1 MNKKRGR
8 KKDSGVLSGIR
19 PDQTYDQIIIR
30 LSFGSTEWPMVM
42 LQNLIKNGSVPRD
55 VRLSPDTPFWDTL
68 CVEFEHAVLASDADW
83 FERQA
88 NAIKKEKVEWSRL
101 HRFRVKVVF
110 RLEQLDV
117 ERKADPEFVDLE
129 DLSKRTPAGKRTDA
143 TASKIWKAVVADACA
158 EPKLQPLIDKEV
170 ADAAATA
177 ERLGRRLQDNKKRQ
191 IIEQVVAEIH
201 GFRTKEL
208 AMDEIR
214 ELAERLGFKLK
225 KQARRVSEMSAQKK
239 NKIIQACKEERDA
252 LVKALDDLLSL
263 VQNGLK
269 VIDAHA
275 GDASDADYQKKIEAL
290 RARAQQHLQWGQE
303 QRKALGQLSLLLR

>member
-19 PDQTYDQIIIR
+19 PDETYGEIILR
-30 LSFGSTEWPMVM
+30 LGFGSAEWPMLG
-42 LQNLIKNGSVPRD
+42 LQNLIKNGSIPRYLS
-55 VRLSPDTPFWDTL
+55 LSPDTPFWDTL

-88 NAIKKEKVEWSRL
+88 NAIKKVKVELSQL
-101 HRFRVKVVF
+101 DRFRVNVVI

-117 ERKADPEFVDLE
+117 EREGDPGMVCLLDLE
-129 DLSKRTPAGKRTDA
+129 KLTPAGKQTDA
-143 TASKIWKAVVADACA
+143 TASKIWKAVVAQACRGS
-158 EPKLQPLIDKEV
+158 KKPLIDKEV

-214 ELAERLGFKLK
+214 ELAGRLGFKLK

-239 NKIIQACKEERDA
+239 NKILI
-252 LVKALDDLLSL
+252 
-263 VQNGLK
+263 
-269 VIDAHA
+269 
-275 GDASDADYQKKIEAL
+275 
-290 RARAQQHLQWGQE
+290 
-303 QRKALGQLSLLLR
+303 